1 MKGSSS
7 NLIRKKHIRSLIKA
21 QLLRCP
27 LRSLLDVLSKYD
39 CVAPQRSASYLE
51 LFSTTLTLF
60 LVLFYI
66 QTAGARIY
74 VQIDQASE
82 KKFPVAITNLVPN
95 NHRNSSDWN
104 TRISEKIKKDLELT
118 GLFEIISS
126 EQYPQ
131 SPGALSTDPAMI
143 QFPPWSLIGAQA
155 LVNGSYSNAKGGVQ
169 VVLSLYDPVIG
180 QRLLN
185 RTYVTRDSE
194 MSVVAHHFS
203 DEIMKELS
211 GERGVFSTKIAYVQA
226 QKKGKKEIGVM
237 DMDGDNATL
246 ITKDRSINLSP
257 AWSPDGSKIAY
268 TTFGGR
274 GGTPEAAV
282 IGSSG
287 GMVKRITA
295 NGTVNISPTW
305 TPSGQLTLSSA
316 MHGDTDIYLMSLAG
330 DVIKKIT
337 GSFGIDVNPS
347 WSPDGSQLVFASE
360 RAGRL
365 HLFKADAHGGSVER
379 LTFVGVQN
387 DNPAWSP
394 KGDKIVFQSLEGNW
408 DLFVMNTDGSMLQRL
423 TSGQGNNESPSWAP
437 NGRFIVFSSTQT
449 GSTKVTLMREDG
461 SNVTPIGESGTL
473 QPAWGPWV
481 K

>member
-1 MKGSSS
+1 MKDLLLSLTPKP
-7 NLIRKKHIRSLIKA
+7 LIRALILLSLFCA
-21 QLLRCP
+21 QI
-27 LRSLLDVLSKYD
+27 
-39 CVAPQRSASYLE
+39 AE
-51 LFSTTLTLF
+51 
-60 LVLFYI
+60 
-66 QTAGARIY
+66 ARIY

-82 KKFPVAITNLVPN
+82 KKFPVAIAPLVPD
-95 NHRNSSDWN
+95 NHRNSGDWN
-104 TRISEKIKKDLELT
+104 THIPDKIKKDLELT
-118 GLFEIISS
+118 GLFEIISAS
-126 EQYPQ
+126 QYPK
-131 SPGALSTDPAMI
+131 SPGALSVDPAMI
-143 QFPPWSLIGAQA
+143 QFPPWALMGAQA

-169 VVLSLYDPVIG
+169 VTLSLYDPVIG

-185 RTYVTRDSE
+185 RTYVTRDDD
-194 MSVVAHHFS
+194 MSVVAHHFA
-203 DEIMKELS
+203 DEIMKELT

-226 QKKGKKEIGVM
+226 VKKGKEIGVM
-237 DMDGDNATL
+237 DVDGDHARL

-257 AWSPDGSKIAY
+257 SWSPDGSKIAY
-268 TTFGGR
+268 TTFSGR
-274 GGTPEAAV
+274 GGTPEVAI
-282 IGSSG
+282 IGATG
-287 GMVKRITA
+287 GGATKRITA
-295 NGTVNISPTW
+295 NGTVNVSPTW
-305 TPSGQLTLSSA
+305 TPNGQLTISSA
-316 MHGDTDIYLMSLAG
+316 MHGDTDIYLMSLTG
-330 DVIKKIT
+330 DVVKKIT

-347 WSPDGSQLVFASE
+347 WSPDGSHLVFASE

-365 HLFKADAHGGSVER
+365 HLFKADANGGSVER

-473 QPAWGPWV
+473 QPSWGPWV